1 MRTQRGGGR
10 LSAAAGWAGL
20 ALGATSVA
28 WQAAREARPPER
40 DEAYLLAV
48 RELERVMAPLCADFG
63 LAPRPAR
70 AQSITEALD
79 PWFAAMAGARAGGA
93 SGAK

>member
-1 MRTQRGGGR
+1 MRNDRNGR

-20 ALGATSVA
+20 ALGAASIA
-28 WQAAREARPPER
+28 WQIVRETRPPER
-40 DEAYLLAV
+40 DAAYRHAV
-48 RELERVMAPLCADFG
+48 RELETVMAPLYSDFG
-63 LAPRPAR
+63 LAPRPAP